1 MRTAGWKIT
10 KAMNMVAAANL
21 TGMQNRILAAGPC
34 FMTRRIVTCV
44 ALSIWIGLTING
56 SILEAATLPTADEIL
71 RDLSLSDSDRADIR
85 QGKIVKWSATE
96 GSDRELAVGM
106 VLLAKTKAT
115 SFVEIF
121 REASAYK
128 EEKSVTA
135 HGEITGDGTL
145 ADFAGVK
152 LEPNGEKEALRYL
165 SAGPGDELNLDE
177 KEIAAFRALKP
188 AGGKVAVSAE
198 EVEAL
203 VRQSLLSRYQAYR
216 AKGLAGIAPYERK
229 NGLRLHASEELSLA
243 IKQMKL
249 LAKYVPSVHAAL
261 LNYPAAKD
269 GQKALEEHFYW
280 LNLDLFGRPT
290 YALSH
295 RMLFHVGD
303 VYFASD
309 RHFYTSHDYNS
320 LQQGVA
326 AIPTKDGTLVITL
339 VRVSTDQVGGF
350 GSSTKH
356 SISRALM
363 GPYFIGLYETLRA
376 KAEKQ

>member
-1 MRTAGWKIT
+1 MTITNAMEMVLGEKSTA
-10 KAMNMVAAANL
+10 
-21 TGMQNRILAAGPC
+21 MQTRILEGWPC
-34 FMTRRIVTCV
+34 FMIRRIFTLV
-44 ALSIWIGLTING
+44 ALSLWIGLMFNG
-56 SILEAATLPTADEIL
+56 SILEAATLPTADEVL
-71 RDLSLSDSDRADIR
+71 QELNLSDSDRADIR

-115 SFVEIF
+115 SLLELF

-135 HGEITGDGTL
+135 HGKIAGDGTL

-152 LEPNGEKEALRYL
+152 LEPNGEKEARLYL
-165 SAGPGDELNLDE
+165 EAKPGDELNLDA
-177 KEIAAFRALKP
+177 KEIAAFRALKS
-188 AGGKVAVSAE
+188 AGGKDSVPVK
-198 EVEAL
+198 EVESL
-203 VRQSLLSRYQAYR
+203 VRQILLSRYQAYR
-216 AKGLAGIAPYERK
+216 AKGLAGIAPYERT
-229 NGLRLHASEELSLA
+229 GGHRLLASDELSLA

-249 LAKYVPSVHAAL
+249 LAKYVPSVHTAL
-261 LNYPAAKD
+261 LNYPAAND

-295 RMLFHVGD
+295 RMLFQVGD

-309 RHFYTSHDYNS
+309 RHYYTSHDYNS
-320 LQQGVA
+320 LQQGVTA
-326 AIPTKDGTLVITL
+326 LPTKDGTLVITL
-339 VRVSTDQVGGF
+339 VRVSTDQVAGF
-350 GSSTKH
+350 ASSTKH
-356 SISRALM
+356 TVSRALM
-363 GPYFIGLYETLRA
+363 GPYFIGLYETLRT

>member
-1 MRTAGWKIT
+1 MDQHMTST
-10 KAMNMVAAANL
+10 HSPSVNL
-21 TGMQNRILAAGPC
+21 HHW

-44 ALSIWIGLTING
+44 GLSIWIGLSFNG

-71 RDLSLSDSDRADIR
+71 QELALSDSDRADIR

-96 GSDRELAVGM
+96 GSERELAVGM

-115 SFVEIF
+115 NFVELF

-128 EEKSVTA
+128 EEKAVTA
-135 HGEITGDGTL
+135 HGEIAGDGTL

-152 LEPNGEKEALRYL
+152 LEPNGEKEAVRYL
-165 SAGPGDELNLDE
+165 SAGPGEDLNLDA

-188 AGGKVAVSAE
+188 AVGKGAVSAE

-203 VRQSLLSRYQAYR
+203 VRQNLLSRYQAYR
-216 AKGLAGIAPYERK
+216 AKGLGGIAPYERK
-229 NGLRLHASEELSLA
+229 NGLRLQASEELSLS

-249 LAKYVPSVHAAL
+249 LAKYAPSVHTAL

-280 LNLDLFGRPT
+280 LNMDLFGRPT

-295 RMLFHVGD
+295 RMLFQVGE

-320 LQQGVA
+320 LQQGVTVL
-326 AIPTKDGTLVITL
+326 PTKDGMLVITL

-350 GSSTKH
+350 GSSAKH

-363 GPYFIGLYETLRA
+363 GPYFDGLYETLRA
-376 KAEKQ
+376 KAEKKQ

>member
-1 MRTAGWKIT
+1 MTITNAMEMVLAAKLTA
-10 KAMNMVAAANL
+10 
-21 TGMQNRILAAGPC
+21 MQNRILAGRPC
-34 FMTRRIVTCV
+34 FMTRRILTCV
-44 ALSIWIGLTING
+44 ALSICIGLTVNG
-56 SILEAATLPTADEIL
+56 SILEAATLPTADEVL
-71 RDLSLSDSDRADIR
+71 QELNLSDSDRADIR

-106 VLLAKTKAT
+106 VLLAKTKST
-115 SFVEIF
+115 SLVELF

-135 HGEITGDGTL
+135 HGEIAGDGTL

-152 LEPNGEKEALRYL
+152 LEPNGEKEARLYL
-165 SAGPGDELNLDE
+165 GTKPGEELNLDS
-177 KEIAAFRALKP
+177 KEIAAFRALKS
-188 AGGKVAVSAE
+188 AGGKDTVPVK

-203 VRQSLLSRYQAYR
+203 VRQTLLSRFQAYR
-216 AKGLAGIAPYERK
+216 AKGLAGIAPYERT
-229 NGLRLHASEELSLA
+229 GGRRLLVSDELSLA

-249 LAKYVPSVHAAL
+249 LAKYVPSVHTAL

-295 RMLFHVGD
+295 RMLFQVGD

-309 RHFYTSHDYNS
+309 RHYYTSHDYNS
-320 LQQGVA
+320 LQQGVTA
-326 AIPTKDGTLVITL
+326 LPTKDGTLVITL
-339 VRVSTDQVGGF
+339 VRVSTDQVAGF
-350 GSSTKH
+350 GSSAKH
-356 SISRALM
+356 TVSRALM
-363 GPYFIGLYETLRA
+363 GPYFIGLYETLRT

>member
-1 MRTAGWKIT
+1 VKKTRKIT
-10 KAMNMVAAANL
+10 KAMKMVAAAKL
-21 TGMQNRILAAGPC
+21 TGTQNRILAARPC
-34 FMTRRIVTCV
+34 CMIRRIVTCA
-44 ALSIWIGLTING
+44 ALSIWIGVTLNG

-71 RDLSLSDSDRADIR
+71 QELALSNSDRADIR
-85 QGKIVKWSATE
+85 KGKIVKWSATE

-115 SFVEIF
+115 NFVELF

-128 EEKSVTA
+128 EEQSVTA
-135 HGEITGDGTL
+135 HGKIAGDGTL

-152 LEPNGEKEALRYL
+152 LEPNGEKEARLYL
-165 SAGPGDELNLDE
+165 EAKPGEELNLDA

-188 AGGKVAVSAE
+188 AGGKVAVSVE

-203 VRQSLLSRYQAYR
+203 VRQILLSRYQAYR
-216 AKGLAGIAPYERK
+216 AKGLGGIAPYERK
-229 NGLRLHASEELSLA
+229 NGVRLQASDELSLA

-249 LAKYVPSVHAAL
+249 LAKYVPSVYTAL

-295 RMLFHVGD
+295 RMLFQVGE

-309 RHFYTSHDYNS
+309 RHFYTGHDYNS
-320 LQQGVA
+320 LQQGVTA
-326 AIPTKDGTLVITL
+326 LPTKDGTLVITL
-339 VRVSTDQVGGF
+339 VRVSTDQVAGF
-350 GSSTKH
+350 GSSAKH

>member
-1 MRTAGWKIT
+1 MKIT
-10 KAMNMVAAANL
+10 NAMKMVAAAKF
-21 TGMQNRILAAGPC
+21 TGMQNRTRAAGPC

-44 ALSIWIGLTING
+44 AVSIWIGLSFNG
-56 SILEAATLPTADEIL
+56 SILEAATLPTADTVL
-71 RDLSLSDSDRADIR
+71 LDLHLSDSDRADIR

-115 SFVEIF
+115 NFVELF

-128 EEKSVTA
+128 EEKAVTA
-135 HGEITGDGTL
+135 HGEIAGDGTL
-145 ADFAGVK
+145 ADFAGLK

-165 SAGPGDELNLDE
+165 SAEPGGDLNLDA
-177 KEIAAFRALKP
+177 KEIAAFRVLKP
-188 AGGKVAVSAE
+188 ADGTAPVSAKD
-198 EVEAL
+198 VEAL
-203 VRQSLLSRYQAYR
+203 VRQNLLSRYQAYR

-229 NGLRLHASEELSLA
+229 NGLRLMPSEELSIS

-249 LAKYVPSVHAAL
+249 LAIYAPSVHTAL

-280 LNLDLFGRPT
+280 LNMDLFGRPT

-295 RMLFHVGD
+295 RMLFQVGE

-309 RHFYTSHDYNS
+309 RHYYTSHDYNS
-320 LQQGVA
+320 LQQGVTVL
-326 AIPTKDGTLVITL
+326 PTKDGMLVITL

-350 GSSTKH
+350 GSSAKH

-363 GPYFIGLYETLRA
+363 GPYFTGLYETIRA
-376 KAEKQ
+376 KAEKKQ

>member
-1 MRTAGWKIT
+1 MT
-10 KAMNMVAAANL
+10 MVATKKL
-21 TGMQNRILAAGPC
+21 TGMQNRILTGRSC
-34 FMTRRIVTCV
+34 FMTRRVVTCV
-44 ALSIWIGLTING
+44 ALSIWIGLTVNG
-56 SILEAATLPTADEIL
+56 SIIEAATLPAADEVL
-71 RDLSLSDSDRADIR
+71 QELNLSDSDRADIR

-106 VLLAKTKAT
+106 VLLAKTKTANI
-115 SFVEIF
+115 VELF

-128 EEKSVTA
+128 AEKAVTA
-135 HGEITGDGTL
+135 HGKIAGDGTL

-165 SAGPGDELNLDE
+165 TAGPGGDLNLDAT
-177 KEIAAFRALKP
+177 EIAAFQALKP
-188 AGGKVAVSAE
+188 AVGKGAVSAE

-203 VRQSLLSRYQAYR
+203 VRQTLLARYQAYR
-216 AKGLAGIAPYERK
+216 VNGLAGIAPYERK
-229 NGLRLHASEELSLA
+229 NGLRLQAGEELSLS

-295 RMLFHVGD
+295 RMLFQVGEA
-303 VYFASD
+303 YFASD
-309 RHFYTSHDYNS
+309 RHYYTSHDYNS
-320 LQQGVA
+320 LQQGVTA
-326 AIPTKDGTLVITL
+326 LPTKDGTLVITL
-339 VRVSTDQVGGF
+339 VRVSTDQVAGF
-350 GSSTKH
+350 GSSAKH
-356 SISRALM
+356 TVSRALM
-363 GPYFIGLYETLRA
+363 GPYFIGLYETLRT

>member
-1 MRTAGWKIT
+1 VKIT
-10 KAMNMVAAANL
+10 NALKMIAVAKFTGTQNCTL
-21 TGMQNRILAAGPC
+21 TAGPC

-44 ALSIWIGLTING
+44 ALSLWIGLTFNG
-56 SILEAATLPTADEIL
+56 SFLEAATLPTADEIL
-71 RDLSLSDSDRADIR
+71 QELALSASDRADIR

-115 SFVEIF
+115 NFVELF
-121 REASAYK
+121 REASAYR
-128 EEKSVTA
+128 EEKAVTA
-135 HGEITGDGTL
+135 YGEIAGDGTL
-145 ADFAGVK
+145 ADFAGVR
-152 LEPNGEKEALRYL
+152 LGPNGEKEALRYL
-165 SAGPGDELNLDE
+165 SAGPGEDLNLDA

-188 AGGKVAVSAE
+188 ADGKIVVSNE
-198 EVEAL
+198 QVEAL
-203 VRQSLLSRYQAYR
+203 VRQTLLSRYQAYR
-216 AKGLAGIAPYERK
+216 ANGLAGIAPYERK
-229 NGLRLHASEELSLA
+229 NGNRLRAGDELSLS

-249 LAKYVPSVHAAL
+249 LAKYVPSVHTAL

-280 LNLDLFGRPT
+280 LNIDLFGRPT

-295 RMLFHVGD
+295 RMLFQVGE

-309 RHFYTSHDYNS
+309 RHYYTSHDYNS
-320 LQQGVA
+320 LQQGVTA
-326 AIPTKDGTLVITL
+326 LPTKDGTLVITL

-350 GSSTKH
+350 GSSAKH

-363 GPYFIGLYETLRA
+363 GPYFDSLYETLRA
-376 KAEKQ
+376 QAEKKQ

>member
-1 MRTAGWKIT
+1 MDRHMTATYSPSVSLHHW
-10 KAMNMVAAANL
+10 
-21 TGMQNRILAAGPC
+21 
-34 FMTRRIVTCV
+34 FMTYRIVTCV
-44 ALSIWIGLTING
+44 VLSIWIGLTFNG
-56 SILEAATLPTADEIL
+56 SILEAATLPTADEVL
-71 RDLSLSDSDRADIR
+71 QELPLSDSDRADIR

-115 SFVEIF
+115 SFVELF

-128 EEKSVTA
+128 EETSVTA
-135 HGEITGDGTL
+135 HGKIVGDGTL

-152 LEPNGEKEALRYL
+152 LEPNGEKEARLYL
-165 SAGPGDELNLDE
+165 EAKPGDELNLDE
-177 KEIAAFRALKP
+177 KEIAVFRALKS
-188 AGGKVAVSAE
+188 AGGKDAVSVK

-203 VRQSLLSRYQAYR
+203 VRQTLLSRYQAYR
-216 AKGLAGIAPYERK
+216 AKGLAGIAPYERAD
-229 NGLRLHASEELSLA
+229 GRRVLASDELSLA
-243 IKQMKL
+243 LKQMKI
-249 LAKYVPSVHAAL
+249 LAKYVPAVHTAL

-280 LNLDLFGRPT
+280 LNIDLFGRPT

-295 RMLFHVGD
+295 RMLFQVGD

-309 RHFYTSHDYNS
+309 RHFYTGHDYNS

-326 AIPTKDGTLVITL
+326 ALPTKDGTLVITL
-339 VRVSTDQVGGF
+339 VRVSTDQVAGF
-350 GSSTKH
+350 GSSAKH
-356 SISRALM
+356 SVSRALM

-376 KAEKQ
+376 KTEKQ

>member
-1 MRTAGWKIT
+1 MTITNAMEMVLAAKLTA
-10 KAMNMVAAANL
+10 
-21 TGMQNRILAAGPC
+21 MQNRILTGRPC
-34 FMTRRIVTCV
+34 FMTRRILTCV
-44 ALSIWIGLTING
+44 ALSICIGLTVNG
-56 SILEAATLPTADEIL
+56 SILEAATLPTADEVL
-71 RDLSLSDSDRADIR
+71 QELNLSDSDRADIR

-106 VLLAKTKAT
+106 VLLAKTKST
-115 SFVEIF
+115 SLVELF

-135 HGEITGDGTL
+135 HGEIAGDGTL

-152 LEPNGEKEALRYL
+152 LEPNGEKEARLYL
-165 SAGPGDELNLDE
+165 EAKPGEELNLDS
-177 KEIAAFRALKP
+177 KEIAAFRALKS
-188 AGGKVAVSAE
+188 AGGKDTVPVK

-203 VRQSLLSRYQAYR
+203 VRQTLLSRFQAYR
-216 AKGLAGIAPYERK
+216 AKGLAGIAPYERT
-229 NGLRLHASEELSLA
+229 GGRRLLVSDELSLA

-249 LAKYVPSVHAAL
+249 LAKYVPSVHTAL

-280 LNLDLFGRPT
+280 LNIDLFGRPT

-295 RMLFHVGD
+295 RMLFQVGD

-309 RHFYTSHDYNS
+309 RHYYTSHDYNS
-320 LQQGVA
+320 LQQGVTA
-326 AIPTKDGTLVITL
+326 LPTKDGTLVITL
-339 VRVSTDQVGGF
+339 VRVSTDQVAGF
-350 GSSTKH
+350 GSSAKH
-356 SISRALM
+356 TVSRALM
-363 GPYFIGLYETLRA
+363 GPYFIGLYETLRT

>member
-1 MRTAGWKIT
+1 
-10 KAMNMVAAANL
+10 
-21 TGMQNRILAAGPC
+21 
-34 FMTRRIVTCV
+34 
-44 ALSIWIGLTING
+44 
-56 SILEAATLPTADEIL
+56 
-71 RDLSLSDSDRADIR
+71 
-85 QGKIVKWSATE
+85 
-96 GSDRELAVGM
+96 M

-115 SFVEIF
+115 NFVELF

-128 EEKSVTA
+128 EEKAVTA
-135 HGEITGDGTL
+135 HGEIAGDGTL
-145 ADFAGVK
+145 ADFAGLK

-165 SAGPGDELNLDE
+165 SAGPGEELNLDA

-188 AGGKVAVSAE
+188 AGGKVAVTDE
-198 EVEAL
+198 QVEAL

-216 AKGLAGIAPYERK
+216 AKGLAGIEPYERK
-229 NGLRLHASEELSLA
+229 KGNRLHVSEELTLA

-249 LAKYVPSVHAAL
+249 LAKYVPAVYNAL

-269 GQKALEEHFYW
+269 GQKPLEEHFYW

-295 RMLFHVGD
+295 RMLFQVGE

-320 LQQGVA
+320 LQQGVTVL
-326 AIPTKDGTLVITL
+326 PTKDGMLVITL

-356 SISRALM
+356 AVSRALM
-363 GPYFIGLYETLRA
+363 GPYFVNLYETLRA
-376 KAEKQ
+376 KTEKQ

>member
-1 MRTAGWKIT
+1 MDQHMMATYSPSVSFHYW
-10 KAMNMVAAANL
+10 
-21 TGMQNRILAAGPC
+21 
-34 FMTRRIVTCV
+34 FMTRRIVTSA
-44 ALSIWIGLTING
+44 ALSIWIGLTFNG

-71 RDLSLSDSDRADIR
+71 QELALSDSDRADIR

-96 GSDRELAVGM
+96 GSDRELALGM

-115 SFVEIF
+115 NFVELF

-135 HGEITGDGTL
+135 HGKIAGDGTL

-152 LEPNGEKEALRYL
+152 LEPNGEKEARLYL
-165 SAGPGDELNLDE
+165 EAKPGEELNLDA
-177 KEIAAFRALKP
+177 KEIAAFRALKS
-188 AGGKVAVSAE
+188 AGGKDAVSVK

-203 VRQSLLSRYQAYR
+203 VRQTLLSRYQAYR
-216 AKGLAGIAPYERK
+216 GKGLAGITPYERAD
-229 NGLRLHASEELSLA
+229 GRRLLPSDELSLA

-249 LAKYVPSVHAAL
+249 LAKYVPSVHTAL
-261 LNYPAAKD
+261 LNYPAAQD

-295 RMLFHVGD
+295 RILFQVGEA
-303 VYFASD
+303 YFASD
-309 RHFYTSHDYNS
+309 RHFYTSHYYNS
-320 LQQGVA
+320 MQQGVVA
-326 AIPTKDGTLVITL
+326 LPTKDGTLVITL
-339 VRVSTDQVGGF
+339 VRVSTDQVAGF
-350 GSSTKH
+350 GSSAKH

-363 GPYFIGLYETLRA
+363 GPYFIGLYETLRG
-376 KAEKQ
+376 KAENQ

>member
-1 MRTAGWKIT
+1 MKIT
-10 KAMNMVAAANL
+10 NAMKLVAAEKF
-21 TGMQNRILAAGPC
+21 TGMQNRILAGRPC
-34 FMTRRIVTCV
+34 FMTRRIITCV
-44 ALSIWIGLTING
+44 ALSVWIGLSFNG
-56 SILEAATLPTADEIL
+56 SILEAANLPTADEIL
-71 RDLSLSDSDRADIR
+71 SDLALSDSDRADIR

-96 GSDRELAVGM
+96 GSERELAVGM
-106 VLLAKTKAT
+106 VLLAKTKAANI
-115 SFVEIF
+115 VELF

-128 EEKSVTA
+128 EEKAVTA
-135 HGEITGDGTL
+135 HGEIAGDGTL

-165 SAGPGDELNLDE
+165 SAGPGEELNLDA

-188 AGGKVAVSAE
+188 AGGKVAVTDE
-198 EVEAL
+198 QVEAL
-203 VRQSLLSRYQAYR
+203 VRESLLSRYQAYR

-229 NGLRLHASEELSLA
+229 KGNRLHVSEELTLA

-249 LAKYVPSVHAAL
+249 LAKYVPSVYNAL

-269 GQKALEEHFYW
+269 GQKPLEEHFYW

-295 RMLFHVGD
+295 RMLFQVGE

-309 RHFYTSHDYNS
+309 RHYYTSHDYNS
-320 LQQGVA
+320 LQQGVTA
-326 AIPTKDGTLVITL
+326 LPTKDGMLVITL

-356 SISRALM
+356 AVSRALM
-363 GPYFIGLYETLRA
+363 GPYFVGLYETLRA
-376 KAEKQ
+376 KTEKQ

>member
-1 MRTAGWKIT
+1 MTIINPMEPVLAAKLTA
-10 KAMNMVAAANL
+10 
-21 TGMQNRILAAGPC
+21 MQNRILAGRPC
-34 FMTRRIVTCV
+34 FILRRIVPCV
-44 ALSIWIGLTING
+44 ALSLWIGLTVSG
-56 SILEAATLPTADEIL
+56 SISEAATLPTADEVL
-71 RDLSLSDSDRADIR
+71 QELHLTDSDRADIR
-85 QGKIVKWSATE
+85 QGKIVKWTATE
-96 GSDRELAVGM
+96 GSERELAVGM
-106 VLLAKTKAT
+106 VLLTKTKTT
-115 SFVEIF
+115 SLVELF

-135 HGEITGDGTL
+135 HGEIAGDGTL

-152 LEPNGEKEALRYL
+152 LEPNGEKEARLYL
-165 SAGPGDELNLDE
+165 EAKPGDELNLDA
-177 KEIAAFRALKP
+177 KEIAAFRALKS
-188 AGGKVAVSAE
+188 AGGKDAVPVK

-203 VRQSLLSRYQAYR
+203 VRQTLLSRYQAYR
-216 AKGLAGIAPYERK
+216 AKGLAGIEPYERK
-229 NGLRLHASEELSLA
+229 KENRLHVSEELTLA

-249 LAKYVPSVHAAL
+249 LAKYAPSVHAAL

-295 RMLFHVGD
+295 RMLFQVGE

-309 RHFYTSHDYNS
+309 RHYYTGHDYNS
-320 LQQGVA
+320 LQQGVTA
-326 AIPTKDGTLVITL
+326 LPTKDGTLVITL

-350 GSSTKH
+350 ASSTKH
-356 SISRALM
+356 SVSRALM
-363 GPYFIGLYETLRA
+363 GPYFIGLYETLRT

>member
-1 MRTAGWKIT
+1 MDQHITATDSPFRVSLHHW
-10 KAMNMVAAANL
+10 
-21 TGMQNRILAAGPC
+21 
-34 FMTRRIVTCV
+34 FMTYRIVTCA
-44 ALSIWIGLTING
+44 ALSIWLGVTFNG

-71 RDLSLSDSDRADIR
+71 QELALSESDRADIR

-96 GSDRELAVGM
+96 GSDRELALGM

-115 SFVEIF
+115 NFVEFF

-135 HGEITGDGTL
+135 HGKIAGDGTL

-152 LEPNGEKEALRYL
+152 LEPNGEKEARRYL
-165 SAGPGDELNLDE
+165 EAEPGEELNLDA
-177 KEIAAFRALKP
+177 KEIAAFRALKS
-188 AGGKVAVSAE
+188 AGGKNAVSVK

-203 VRQSLLSRYQAYR
+203 VRQTLLSRYQAYR
-216 AKGLAGIAPYERK
+216 AKGLAGITPYERK
-229 NGLRLHASEELSLA
+229 NGRLLPSDELSLA

-249 LAKYVPSVHAAL
+249 LAKYVPSVYTAL

-295 RMLFHVGD
+295 RMIFQVGEA
-303 VYFASD
+303 YFASD
-309 RHFYTSHDYNS
+309 RHFYTGHDYNS

-326 AIPTKDGTLVITL
+326 ALPTKDGTLVITL
-339 VRVSTDQVGGF
+339 ARVSTDQVAGF
-350 GSSTKH
+350 GSSAKH

>member
-1 MRTAGWKIT
+1 MTIT
-10 KAMNMVAAANL
+10 NAMKMVAAAKF
-21 TGMQNRILAAGPC
+21 TDTQNRTLAAGSC
-34 FMTRRIVTCV
+34 FITRRIVTCL
-44 ALSIWIGLTING
+44 ALSIWVGVTFNG
-56 SILEAATLPTADEIL
+56 SLLEAATLPTADDVFQ
-71 RDLSLSDSDRADIR
+71 DLNLSDSDRADIR

-106 VLLAKTKAT
+106 VLLAKTKGAN
-115 SFVEIF
+115 FVELF

-128 EEKSVTA
+128 DEKAVTA
-135 HGEITGDGTL
+135 HGEIAGDGTL

-152 LEPNGEKEALRYL
+152 LEPNGEKEALSYL
-165 SAGPGDELNLDE
+165 SAAPGEDLNLDA
-177 KEIAAFRALKP
+177 KEIAAFRALKS

-198 EVEAL
+198 QVEAL
-203 VRQSLLSRYQAYR
+203 VRQTLLSRYQAYR

-229 NGLRLHASEELSLA
+229 NGNRLQVNEELSLST
-243 IKQMKL
+243 KQMKL
-249 LAKYVPSVHAAL
+249 LAKYAPSVHAAL

-295 RMLFHVGD
+295 RMLFQVGEA
-303 VYFASD
+303 YFASD

-320 LQQGVA
+320 LQQGVTA
-326 AIPTKDGTLVITL
+326 LPTKDGILVITL

-350 GSSTKH
+350 GSSMKH
-356 SISRALM
+356 SVSRALM
-363 GPYFIGLYETLRA
+363 GPYFINLYETLRA
-376 KAEKQ
+376 KTEKQ

>member
-1 MRTAGWKIT
+1 ME
-10 KAMNMVAAANL
+10 MVSAAKF
-21 TGMQNRILAAGPC
+21 TGTQNRSLAAGRC
-34 FMTRRIVTCV
+34 FMTRRIVSCV
-44 ALSIWIGLTING
+44 ALSLWVGLSFNG
-56 SILEAATLPTADEIL
+56 SILEAATLPSADQVL
-71 RDLSLSDSDRADIR
+71 LDLHLSDSDRADIR
-85 QGKIVKWSATE
+85 KGKIVKWSATE

-106 VLLAKTKAT
+106 VLLAKAKGTN
-115 SFVEIF
+115 FVELF

-135 HGEITGDGTL
+135 HGEISGDGTL

-165 SAGPGDELNLDE
+165 SAAPGEDLNLDA
-177 KEIAAFRALKP
+177 KEIAAFRALKS
-188 AGGKVAVSAE
+188 ADGKVAVTSE
-198 EVEAL
+198 QVEAL
-203 VRQSLLSRYQAYR
+203 LRQTLLSRYQAYR

-229 NGLRLHASEELSLA
+229 NGLHLQAGEELSTS

-249 LAKYVPSVHAAL
+249 LATYVPSLHAAL
-261 LNYPAAKD
+261 LNYPDAKD

-280 LNLDLFGRPT
+280 LNMDLFGRPT

-295 RMLFHVGD
+295 RMLFQVGD
-303 VYFASD
+303 IYFASD

-320 LQQGVA
+320 LQQGVT

-350 GSSTKH
+350 GSSAKH
-356 SISRALM
+356 SVSRALM

-376 KAEKQ
+376 KAEKQQP

>member
-1 MRTAGWKIT
+1 MKIT
-10 KAMNMVAAANL
+10 NAMKMVAAEKF
-21 TGMQNRILAAGPC
+21 TGTQDRILAGRPC
-34 FMTRRIVTCV
+34 FTPRRIITCV
-44 ALSIWIGLTING
+44 ALSIWIGLSFNG

-71 RDLSLSDSDRADIR
+71 SDLALSDSDRADIR

-115 SFVEIF
+115 NFVELF

-128 EEKSVTA
+128 EEKAVTA
-135 HGEITGDGTL
+135 HGEIAGDGTL
-145 ADFAGVK
+145 ADFAGLK

-165 SAGPGDELNLDE
+165 SAGPGEELNLDA

-188 AGGKVAVSAE
+188 AGGKVAVTDE
-198 EVEAL
+198 QVEAL

-216 AKGLAGIAPYERK
+216 AKGLAGIEPYERK
-229 NGLRLHASEELSLA
+229 KGNRLHVSEELTLA

-249 LAKYVPSVHAAL
+249 LAKYVPAVYNAL

-269 GQKALEEHFYW
+269 GQKPLEEHFYW

-295 RMLFHVGD
+295 RMLFQVGE

-320 LQQGVA
+320 LQQGVTVL
-326 AIPTKDGTLVITL
+326 PTKDGMLVITL

-356 SISRALM
+356 AVSRALM
-363 GPYFIGLYETLRA
+363 GPYFVNLYETLRA
-376 KAEKQ
+376 KTEKQ